1 MKGFTPHQTK
11 QALKGIELQV
21 KKTLIRKNMGN
32 PIRKSSTK
40 KVPVNSKL
48 KATYS
53 ISQRKTFCRQK
64 KSKELAVRGPV
75 VRTLGK

>member
-1 MKGFTPHQTK
+1 MKGFIPHQTK
-11 QALKGIELQV
+11 QAPKGIEWQV
-21 KKTLIRKNMGN
+21 KKILIRKNMGK

-40 KVPVNSKL
+40 KMPVNSKL

>member
-1 MKGFTPHQTK
+1 
-11 QALKGIELQV
+11 
-21 KKTLIRKNMGN
+21 MGK

-40 KVPVNSKL
+40 KMPVNSKL

>member
-1 MKGFTPHQTK
+1 
-11 QALKGIELQV
+11 
-21 KKTLIRKNMGN
+21 MGN

-64 KSKELAVRGPV
+64 NPKELAVRGPV
-75 VRTLGK
+75 VRTLRK